1 MSEHWRHLGENWH
14 LFLVTAQA
22 QRFNMSQ
29 LVGAVCIGL
38 MGAMV
43 GTYNTTRDLTLE
55 VKHLTEK
62 MVTVSAEIRTIQET
76 NRQLAERNAER
87 LTRLEV
93 QVEAFAP
100 NAARVAA
107 IRKSHACFGFPVSAT
122 PAIAALPRTSCGSST
137 GTTAKPAR
145 PRAAISFTGQSSN
158 GTSWL
163 SIAHAAS

>member
-1 MSEHWRHLGENWH
+1 MSEHWRQLGENWS

-22 QRFNMSQ
+22 QRFNLSQ

-62 MVTVSAEIRTIQET
+62 MVAVSAEIRAIQDA
-76 NRQLAERNAER
+76 NSKLAERNSER

-100 NAARVAA
+100 N
-107 IRKSHACFGFPVSAT
+107 GM
-122 PAIAALPRTSCGSST
+122 G
-137 GTTAKPAR
+137 G
-145 PRAAISFTGQSSN
+145 N
-158 GTSWL
+158 GKN
-163 SIAHAAS
+163 ASPYKR

>member
-1 MSEHWRHLGENWH
+1 MSEHWRQLGENWS

-22 QRFNMSQ
+22 QRFNLSQ
-29 LVGAVCIGL
+29 LIGAVCIGL

-62 MVTVSAEIRTIQET
+62 IVVISAEIRAIQDA
-76 NRQLAERNAER
+76 NSKLAERNSER

-100 NAARVAA
+100 N
-107 IRKSHACFGFPVSAT
+107 GM
-122 PAIAALPRTSCGSST
+122 G
-137 GTTAKPAR
+137 G
-145 PRAAISFTGQSSN
+145 N
-158 GTSWL
+158 GKNGKGK
-163 SIAHAAS
+163 